1 MQTEDSRD
9 ASIQGQ
15 EGDEDTE
22 RVPALSLNSP
32 WAWFYYSTFGVQ
44 LVGMT
49 IYEILRH
56 AVAVPSV
63 TPFDIYAAILPK
75 VSDGLPAMAAY
86 SLLIAVTV
94 EVIRMIAERYLAK
107 RFKQGKQE
115 GHVEGVKEGIALG
128 IVQGKQEGHIEGVKE
143 GIDLGKAQ
151 GISEVLDMLD
161 EETRNELERK
171 LRRNG
176 NSNGSVH
183 S

>member
-56 AVAVPSV
+56 AVAVPSA
-63 TPFDIYAAILPK
+63 TPFDIYAAILPE

-115 GHVEGVKEGIALG
+115 GIDEGIAIGEERATARL
-128 IVQGKQEGHIEGVKE
+128 
-143 GIDLGKAQ
+143 
-151 GISEVLDMLD
+151 LDMLD
-161 EETRNELERK
+161 EDARKELERK

>member
-15 EGDEDTE
+15 EGDEDTD
-22 RVPALSLNSP
+22 RMPALSLNSP
-32 WAWFYYSTFGVQ
+32 WAWFYYSTFGAQ

-56 AVAVPSV
+56 AVAVPSA
-63 TPFDIYAAILPK
+63 TPFDIYAAILPE

-115 GHVEGVKEGIALG
+115 GVKEGIALG
-128 IVQGKQEGHIEGVKE
+128 KDE
-143 GIDLGKAQ
+143 GIVIGEERATARLLG
-151 GISEVLDMLD
+151 MLD

>member
-1 MQTEDSRD
+1 MQTEDSGD

-22 RVPALSLNSP
+22 RVPALSLDSP

-44 LVGMT
+44 LVGVS
-49 IYEILRH
+49 IYAVLRH
-56 AVAVPSV
+56 VAALPSA
-63 TPFDIYAAILPK
+63 TPFDIYVAILPE

-115 GHVEGVKEGIALG
+115 GIS
-128 IVQGKQEGHIEGVKE
+128 QGKQEG
-143 GIDLGKAQ
+143 
-151 GISEVLDMLD
+151 ISEVLEMLD
-161 EETRNELERK
+161 EKTRKEVERK
-171 LRRNG
+171 LQRNG
-176 NSNGSVH
+176 DLHGST
-183 S
+183 

>member
-44 LVGMT
+44 LVGVT
-49 IYEILRH
+49 IYAILRH
-56 AVAVPSV
+56 ADAVPSA
-63 TPFDIYAAILPK
+63 TPFGIYAAILPE

-115 GHVEGVKEGIALG
+115 GKDEGIAIGEERATARLLG
-128 IVQGKQEGHIEGVKE
+128 
-143 GIDLGKAQ
+143 
-151 GISEVLDMLD
+151 MLD
-161 EETRNELERK
+161 EETRREVERK

-176 NSNGSVH
+176 NTNGTH
-183 S
+183 